1 MLDGKN
7 KNENSNLVTENKSS
21 LPNDDMSSSIND
33 LDDDEGIIIILK
45 RSRIGV
51 GCLVE
56 ENSAITDCKYICI

>member
-1 MLDGKN
+1 MPI
-7 KNENSNLVTENKSS
+7 V
-21 LPNDDMSSSIND
+21 PINFVAIAVV
-33 LDDDEGIIIILK
+33 LDDDKGIIVILK